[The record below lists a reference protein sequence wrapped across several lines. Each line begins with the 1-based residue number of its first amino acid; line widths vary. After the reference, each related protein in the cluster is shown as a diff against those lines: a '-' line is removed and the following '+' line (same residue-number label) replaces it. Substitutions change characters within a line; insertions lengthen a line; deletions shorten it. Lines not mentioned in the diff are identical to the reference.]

1 MSKQTYRTELEIISK
16 IFESIM
22 EFGSSG
28 RYITEIVRD
37 ANLSHRI
44 ALEKL
49 NKLMYAG
56 LLKTTQ
62 GERSKVYVA
71 TEQGIKFYR
80 ELENFEE
87 LISCIRDVEH

>member
-1 MSKQTYRTELEIISK
+1 MSKQTYRTELEIISE

-49 NKLMYAG
+49 NKLMNAG

-80 ELENFEE
+80 ELGNFEE
-87 LISCIRDVEH
+87 ITSCIRYVER